1 MADTNNS
8 SFFGKMASQDFE
20 QAYSKGFMRAILNK
34 VMQKRTG
41 LVSFDELRSKLDIR
55 NQRDIGMQEI
65 PIEKIIGSLN
75 RYQDF
80 DDTFLP
86 RQSHTRNRWEN
97 IDRVY
102 LQGEYLPPVEV
113 YKIGEFYF
121 VIDGNHRVSVAR
133 EKGQKFIDAHVIELE
148 IPFLLQGE
156 FNWYEILL
164 NQDRADFYKKTGLQE
179 LRPGAEI
186 CLSLV
191 GQYTK
196 LLDHIEVHRY
206 YTSEYIK
213 REITYPEAVCSWYDY
228 IYAPMV
234 EVIRSHD
241 ILKEFPKRT
250 EADLYLWIIEHLA
263 YLKNAYQRDISF
275 EEAAEHFRRNAFVI
289 KVNSLFNRLKTGI
302 HRIFK
307 QREK

>member
-1 MADTNNS
+1 MDENRNS
-8 SFFGKMASQDFE
+8 NSFGHTASQDFE
-20 QAYSKGFMRAILNK
+20 QAYKKGFFRAILNK
-34 VMQKRTG
+34 LTQKRSG
-41 LVSFDELRSKLDIR
+41 LISFDELRTKLDVQ

-65 PIEKIIGSLN
+65 RIDKIIGSLN

-80 DDTFLP
+80 DDSFLP
-86 RQSHTRNRWEN
+86 RQTHTRNRWEN

-113 YKIGEFYF
+113 YKIGEFFF

-133 EKGQKFIDAHVIELE
+133 EKGQVFIDAHVIELE

-164 NQDRADFYKKTGLQE
+164 NQERADFYKETNLKE
-179 LRPGAEI
+179 LRPEAEI

-206 YTSEYIK
+206 YTSEYLK
-213 REITYPEAVCSWYDY
+213 REISYSEAVCSWYDY
-228 IYAPMV
+228 IYLPMV
-234 EVIRSHD
+234 EIIRSHN
-241 ILKEFPKRT
+241 ILKDFPKRT

-263 YLKNAYQRDISF
+263 YLKNTYQRDISF
-275 EEAAEHFRRNAFVI
+275 EEAAVHFRKKSFTIQLNNF
-289 KVNSLFNRLKTGI
+289 
-302 HRIFK
+302 FK
-307 QREK
+307 QTRKSIANLFKKSSK

>member
-1 MADTNNS
+1 MQNEPNS
-8 SFFGKMASQDFE
+8 NFFGKMASQDFE
-20 QAYSKGFMRAILNK
+20 QAYKKGFIRAILNK
-34 VMQKRTG
+34 VTQKRTG
-41 LVSFDELRSKLDIR
+41 LISFDELRTKLDIQ

-65 PIEKIIGSLN
+65 QIEKIIGSLN

-80 DDTFLP
+80 DDSFLP
-86 RQSHTRNRWEN
+86 RQTHTRSRWVN

-113 YKIGEFYF
+113 YKIGEFFF

-133 EKGQKFIDAHVIELE
+133 ERGQKFIDAHVIELE
-148 IPFLLQGE
+148 IPFQLQGE

-164 NQDRADFYKKTGLQE
+164 NQERADFYKETGLKK
-179 LRPGAEI
+179 LRPEAEI

-206 YTSEYIK
+206 FTSEYLK
-213 REITYPEAVCSWYDY
+213 REISYPEAVCSWYDY

-234 EVIRSHD
+234 DTIRKHD
-241 ILKEFPKRT
+241 ILKDFPKRT

-263 YLKNAYQRDISF
+263 YLKNAYKRDISF
-275 EEAAEHFRRNAFVI
+275 EEAAEHFH
-289 KVNSLFNRLKTGI
+289 KNSFGIQVTSFFKKISGGIRQLFKRKP
-302 HRIFK
+302 
-307 QREK
+307 Q